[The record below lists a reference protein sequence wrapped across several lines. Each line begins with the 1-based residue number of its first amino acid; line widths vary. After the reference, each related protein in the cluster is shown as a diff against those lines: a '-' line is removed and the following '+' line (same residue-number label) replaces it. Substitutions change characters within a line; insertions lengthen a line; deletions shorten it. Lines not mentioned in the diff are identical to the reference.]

1 MFWKNLSIGKKWC
14 FGFGISL
21 AGMICFAVVAWY
33 ASNLVMTM
41 ADSALQKQSNALVF
55 AMREADHLHW
65 KERVSSFVAMP
76 PADGKLDVQKDGHK
90 CLFGQWFY
98 NGGREE
104 VEAILPGTSSYFK
117 SMEADHLDLHRSAS
131 DIERLVQAGDL
142 QGARA
147 HFNAVTLTKSS
158 AVVETLAQLRKMMLH
173 AAEADRESYKQ
184 IMAREEYVVVALLL
198 VVLASML
205 VSGVAITRSI
215 RNPLRGLVDKSAEV
229 VAGNLDVDL
238 RLRRQDEIGALSR
251 ALGALLDNLKLK
263 LAENEKK
270 SEEAQASAEHTRNA
284 LKDAEEKEARIASL
298 LGDMNAIATQAD
310 VIAADLADHSAT
322 LAQRVE
328 TVYRGS
334 EDQHDLMRSSLDD
347 LEQLASAAGEIA
359 ASAEHS
365 AHGARSSREHAGS
378 GVDVVTRCAQAISRV
393 NDLAAKQNGQVAELG
408 EMAQGI
414 TGIMSVITDIADQTN
429 LLALNAAIEAARAGE
444 AGRGFSVVA
453 DEVRKLAEKT
463 VTATQAVGAKI
474 TGIQESIHA
483 SVAFMG
489 QTSEAVHESNDLAQ
503 QSGAALSQ
511 ILDLAAANV
520 DSAAGMAVAAQQ
532 QSDTVVHV
540 AQGMKNVQDI
550 AESSRA
556 AMSEAD
562 RQVRAVA
569 KMAGELRELIDR
581 LKSRA

>member
-1 MFWKNLSIGKKWC
+1 MFWKNLSIGKKLC

-21 AGMICFAVVAWY
+21 LGMICFAVVAWY
-33 ASNLVMTM
+33 ASNQVMTM

-65 KERVSSFVAMP
+65 KERVGSFVAMP
-76 PADGKLDVQKDGHK
+76 SADGKLEVQKDGHK

-117 SMEADHLDLHRSAS
+117 NMEAAHLDLHRSAL

-147 HFNAVTLTKSS
+147 HFNDVTLVKSA
-158 AVVETLAQLRKMMLH
+158 AVVEALGQLRKMMLH

-184 IMAREEYVVVALLL
+184 IMAREEYVVIALLL
-198 VVLASML
+198 AVLAGM
-205 VSGVAITRSI
+205 VISGVAITRSI
-215 RNPLRGLVDKSAEV
+215 RNPLRGLVNKSAEV
-229 VAGNLDVDL
+229 VAGNLDVNL
-238 RLRRQDEIGALSR
+238 RLQRLDEIGALSR
-251 ALGALLDNLKLK
+251 ALGSLLDNLKLK

-270 SEEAQASAEHTRNA
+270 SQEAQASAEHAQKSLR
-284 LKDAEEKEARIASL
+284 DAEEKEARIAGL
-298 LGDMNAIATQAD
+298 LGNMNAIATQAD

-334 EDQHDLMRSSLDD
+334 EDQHNLMRSSLDD
-347 LEQLASAAGEIA
+347 LEQLAAAAGEIA

-365 AHGARSSREHAGS
+365 AHGARSSKEHAGS

-393 NDLAAKQNGQVAELG
+393 NELAAKQNGQVTELG

-414 TGIMSVITDIADQTN
+414 TGIMSVISDIADQTN

-474 TGIQESIHA
+474 SGIQESIHA

-550 AESSRA
+550 AEASRT
-556 AMSEAD
+556 AMNEAD